1 MFPSAPMSLVRL
13 KSHAPVVINGHYPRV
28 SSDGL
33 ITICQY
39 PGNVDTASQQQHK
52 IDMLK
57 VLPEL
62 SQDGVPGS
70 QEFVDMG
77 LVTEC

>member
-1 MFPSAPMSLVRL
+1 MFPLSLVRL

-39 PGNVDTASQQQHK
+39 PGNVDTASQQHK

-57 VLPEL
+57 VLPGL
-62 SQDGVPGS
+62 SQDERDGVPGS

>member
-1 MFPSAPMSLVRL
+1 MFPSLRLSLVRL

-39 PGNVDTASQQQHK
+39 PANVDTALQQQHGTL
-52 IDMLK
+52 I
-57 VLPEL
+57 
-62 SQDGVPGS
+62 
-70 QEFVDMG
+70 
-77 LVTEC
+77 C